1 MNNYKKSLAVVGL
14 GLLLP
19 LGACTS
25 RYEEYNQ
32 NPYGA
37 TKTQMARDSYSFR
50 SAIQNAQGWIVPIQ
64 PNTAQF
70 TECLLGGSFGGYLAD
85 SNNGFNGKNFPQFNP
100 AEDWNKVLFE
110 DLITKIFVNYNEVKS
125 STLEPIPLAIALVN
139 KVMGMHRIVDAYGP
153 VPYSKIGAGQKIAAP
168 YDSQEQ
174 AYDAMFAE
182 LDEAIK
188 VLGEHLNA
196 NISPDADRIYG
207 GNVAKWLRLANSLK
221 LRLSIRISRVA
232 PEKAKRYAEAALS
245 HQGGVLESNGDNALY
260 VPAATNPFYVVMYQW
275 NDGDSRVSADITSYM
290 NGYKDPR
297 REKMFTPS
305 SFTPQQIG
313 TGENGF
319 IGLRSGV
326 QIPGNGSEKLYAN
339 YKLTPQTPILW
350 MNAAEVAFLRAEAA
364 LNNWNVGGKT
374 AQQYYEDGI
383 RLSFEQ
389 WGASGVDDYI
399 KNNTD
404 TPSNHK
410 DPVNPSFSY
419 LGESSMAKIAWD
431 ETADREIKVEQ
442 IITQKWIANFPLG
455 LEAWSEYRRTGYPRL
470 MPSLVNNSNGV
481 VGERGARRLAYP
493 QTERGDNAENY
504 AEAVSK
510 YLQGPD
516 NMGTDV
522 WWAKRSN

>member
-1 MNNYKKSLAVVGL
+1 MYNYKKSIAVTGL
-14 GLLLP
+14 GLLFS

-50 SAIQNAQGWIVPIQ
+50 SAILNGQGWIIPLN
-64 PNTAQF
+64 PNTSQF
-70 TECLLGGSFGGYLAD
+70 TECLLGGSYGGYLAD

-110 DLITKIFVNYNEVKS
+110 DLISKVFINYNEVKS
-125 STLEPIPLAIALVN
+125 STLEPVPLAIALVN

-153 VPYSKIGAGQKIAAP
+153 IPYSKIGSEQKIQAP

-174 AYDAMFAE
+174 AYDTMFAE

-188 VLGEHLNA
+188 VLTENLNS

-207 GNVAKWLRLANSLK
+207 GVVTKWLRLANSLK
-221 LRLSIRISRVA
+221 LRLAIRISHVA
-232 PEKAKRYAEAALS
+232 PDKAKLHAESALS
-245 HQGGVLESNGDNALY
+245 HQGGVLETNADNAFY
-260 VPAATNPFYVVMYQW
+260 TPAATNPFYVVMYQW

-297 REKMFTPS
+297 RERMFTIS
-305 SFTPQQIG
+305 SFTSQRLG
-313 TGENGF
+313 GEKNGF
-319 IGLRSGV
+319 IGLRNGV
-326 QIPGNGSEKLYAN
+326 QIPGDGSEKLYTN
-339 YKLTPQTPILW
+339 YKLTPQSPILW

-374 AQQYYEDGI
+374 AQQYYENGI
-383 RLSFEQ
+383 RLSFGQ
-389 WGASGVDDYI
+389 WEATGVEEYL

-404 TPSNHK
+404 VPSVHK
-410 DPVNPSFSY
+410 DPVNASFSY
-419 LGESSMAKIAWD
+419 TGATSLAKIAWD
-431 ETADREIKVEQ
+431 EASDRDTKIEQ

-470 MPSLVNNSNGV
+470 MPSPVNHSNGV
-481 VGERGARRLAYP
+481 VGDRGARRLAYP

-504 AEAVSK
+504 ADAVSK

-522 WWAKRSN
+522 WWAKRVN